1 MAKKSIRSAIK
12 KAAKKVVKHTQAF
25 LDKQRK
31 NATDKYFKKM
41 EKDWGADVARM
52 ARRDYETDVAQARK
66 TSNAQQLSDWQRANP
81 TEPISKYKFDPAKVD
96 MPYYRDYN
104 GKYYA
109 EIDVIMRSQAV
120 TKDVAETLW
129 DTTWEET
136 KGVMDS
142 SGKVDED
149 AINTIQNELKGRRVA
164 YYNKATGR
172 DEQGNVDILRSN
184 EAKTYERNA
193 KIAEKLMQEDEKMS
207 KMAKALILADYRQLA
222 EAAAEGRYREA
233 VEWNTGYLEKMMLKA
248 DQILDQL
255 EDAQDRRNQ
264 MMHDPDLD
272 EIDKA
277 DIQKQY
283 DDAKTLIED
292 VKERKRDMATL
303 LQYNKRGILR
313 QNLRDKER
321 GKRKG

>member
-1 MAKKSIRSAIK
+1 MAKKGIKSAIK

-31 NATDKYFKKM
+31 NATDKYFRKM

-52 ARRDYETDVAQARK
+52 ARRDYENDVAQARK
-66 TSNAQQLSDWQRANP
+66 ASNAQQLSDWQQANP
-81 TEPISKYKFDPAKVD
+81 SEPISNYKFDQSKVD

-120 TKDVAETLW
+120 SKDVAETLW

-142 SGKVDED
+142 SGKIDED

-172 DEQGNVDILRSN
+172 DAQGNVDILRSN
-184 EAKTYERNA
+184 EAKTYERNT
-193 KIAEKLMQEDEKMS
+193 KLAEKLMQEDEKMS

-233 VEWNTGYLEKMMLKA
+233 VEFNTGYLEKMMLKA

-255 EDAQDRRNQ
+255 EDAQDRRTQ
-264 MMHDPDLD
+264 MMHDPDVD
-272 EIDKA
+272 EIDRA

-313 QNLRDKER
+313 QDRRDKER
-321 GKRKG
+321 GNRKG

>member
-1 MAKKSIRSAIK
+1 MAKGIRSAIK

-31 NATDKYFKKM
+31 NTIDKYFKKM
-41 EKDWGADVARM
+41 EKAWGADVARM
-52 ARRDYETDVAQARK
+52 ARRDYETDVAKARK
-66 TSNAQQLSDWQRANP
+66 ESNAQQLSEWQKANP
-81 TEPISKYKFDPAKVD
+81 TTPISEYKFDASKVD
-96 MPYYRDYN
+96 MPHYSDYY
-104 GKYYA
+104 GMYYA
-109 EIDVIMRSQAV
+109 DIDVIMRSQAV
-120 TKDVAETLW
+120 SKDVAETLW
-129 DTTWEET
+129 DTTWDET

-142 SGKVDED
+142 SRKVDED
-149 AINTIQNELKGRRVA
+149 AIKVIQNELKGRRVA

-184 EAKTYERNA
+184 EAKTYERNT
-193 KIAEKLMQEDEKMS
+193 KLAEKLMQEDEKMS

-255 EDAQDRRNQ
+255 DNAQDRRNQ
-264 MMHDPDLD
+264 MLHDPDLD
-272 EIDKA
+272 QIDRS

-292 VKERKRDMATL
+292 IKERKRDMATL

-313 QNLRDKER
+313 QDRRDKER

>member
-1 MAKKSIRSAIK
+1 MAKGIRSAIK

-31 NATDKYFKKM
+31 NATDRYFKQM
-41 EKDWGADVARM
+41 EKNWGSDVARM
-52 ARRDYETDVAQARK
+52 ARRDYEKDVAQARK
-66 TSNAQQLSDWQRANP
+66 ASNAQQLSDWQQSNP
-81 TEPISKYKFDPAKVD
+81 SEPISKYKFDSSKVD

-129 DTTWEET
+129 DTTWEDT

-142 SGKVDED
+142 SGKIDED
-149 AINTIQNELKGRRVA
+149 AINTIQETLKGRRVA

-172 DEQGNVDILRSN
+172 DDQGNVDILRSN

-255 EDAQDRRNQ
+255 EDAQDRRIQ
-264 MMHDPDLD
+264 MLHDPDLD

-313 QNLRDKER
+313 QDRRDKER

>member
-1 MAKKSIRSAIK
+1 MAKKGIRSAIK

-31 NATDKYFKKM
+31 NATDKYFRKM

-66 TSNAQQLSDWQRANP
+66 ASNAQQLSDWQRANP
-81 TEPISKYKFDPAKVD
+81 SEPISKYKFDPAKVD

-142 SGKVDED
+142 DGKIDDD
-149 AINTIQNELKGRRVA
+149 AIRTIQNTLKGRRVA

-255 EDAQDRRNQ
+255 EDAQDRRTQ
-264 MMHDPDLD
+264 MLHDQDLD
-272 EIDKA
+272 EIDRA

-313 QNLRDKER
+313 QDRRDKER

>member
-1 MAKKSIRSAIK
+1 MAKGIRSAIK

-25 LDKQRK
+25 LEKQRK
-31 NATDKYFKKM
+31 NTIDKYFKKM
-41 EKDWGADVARM
+41 EKAWGADVARM
-52 ARRDYETDVAQARK
+52 ARSDYETDVAQARK
-66 TSNAQQLSDWQRANP
+66 ESNAQQLSEWQKANP
-81 TEPISKYKFDPAKVD
+81 TTPISEYKFDASKVD
-96 MPYYRDYN
+96 MPHYSDYY

-120 TKDVAETLW
+120 SKDVAETLW
-129 DTTWEET
+129 DTTWDET

-142 SGKVDED
+142 SRKVDED
-149 AINTIQNELKGRRVA
+149 AIKVIQNELKGRRVA

-184 EAKTYERNA
+184 EAKTYERNT
-193 KIAEKLMQEDEKMS
+193 KLAEKLMQEDEKMS

-255 EDAQDRRNQ
+255 DDAQDRRNQ
-264 MMHDPDLD
+264 MLHDPDLD
-272 EIDKA
+272 PIDRS

-292 VKERKRDMATL
+292 IKERKRDMATL

-313 QNLRDKER
+313 QDRRDKER

>member
-1 MAKKSIRSAIK
+1 MAKGIRSAIK

-31 NATDKYFKKM
+31 NTIDKYFKKM
-41 EKDWGADVARM
+41 EKNWGADVARM
-52 ARRDYETDVAQARK
+52 ARRDYEIDVAQARK
-66 TSNAQQLSDWQRANP
+66 ESNAQQLSEWQKANP
-81 TEPISKYKFDPAKVD
+81 ETPISEYKFDASKVD
-96 MPYYRDYN
+96 MPNYSDYY

-120 TKDVAETLW
+120 SKDVAETLW
-129 DTTWEET
+129 DTTWDET

-142 SGKVDED
+142 SRKVDED
-149 AINTIQNELKGRRVA
+149 AIKVIQNELKGRRVA

-184 EAKTYERNA
+184 EAKTYERNT
-193 KIAEKLMQEDEKMS
+193 KLAEKLMQEDEKMS

-233 VEWNTGYLEKMMLKA
+233 VEWNSGYLEKMMLKA

-255 EDAQDRRNQ
+255 DNAQDRRNQ
-264 MMHDPDLD
+264 MLHDPDLD
-272 EIDKA
+272 PIDRS

-292 VKERKRDMATL
+292 IKERKRDMATL

-313 QNLRDKER
+313 QDRRDKER